1 MSAITQ
7 YILPFGA
14 FEHSCDDP
22 QGSYSRFCDP
32 ATANIE
38 VIENLNYR
46 ADILDENPEAEG
58 YIKFDFHEGIFVF
71 DKIKDRYHTM
81 ILEPVQAKEFFRV
94 VSDYSKIPEFP
105 EDVFELRFDF
115 ENFVLIVNTHP
126 YNKHDRL
133 NTAKIYVPD
142 RDITFGFDSQ
152 IWKWIMDFATVVTTA
167 SNYMLEYGE
176 NKIYLS

>member
-14 FEHSCDDP
+14 FEHTDADP
-22 QGSYSRFCDP
+22 QGSYSRVCDP
-32 ATANIE
+32 ATAKIE

-46 ADILDENPEAEG
+46 ADILDENPDLEG
-58 YIKFDFHEGIFVF
+58 YIKFDFHEGIFIF
-71 DKIKDRYHTM
+71 DKIKNRYHTM
-81 ILEPVQAKEFFRV
+81 ILDPVQAKAFFRV
-94 VSDYSKIPEFP
+94 VSDYAKIPEFP
-105 EDVFELRFDF
+105 KDVLELRFDF
-115 ENFVLIVNTHP
+115 ADFVLIVNPHQ

-152 IWKWIMDFATVVTTA
+152 LWKWIMDFATVMATA
-167 SNYMLEYGE
+167 SSYMFEYGE
-176 NKIYLS
+176 KKINLS